1 MKSSIY
7 DKYDRIVFLDTE
19 TSGLDYSKNQIIEL
33 AMYSVNKDGTTAEYD
48 HFVRLEREAELPER
62 IIQLTGIMPLTL
74 ATKGIPE
81 KAMCNDFTE
90 TAGTENKTLLVA
102 YNAQFDLMFIA
113 MSLVR
118 QKDRDGLAVFNGCD
132 YLDAMTVYKDRA
144 EYPHKLEAAIK
155 HYSLEDKVV
164 NSHRAIDDTYALAAV
179 FDAMADERD
188 DLERYI
194 NLFGYNEKYGISGR
208 KMKKITYMPQNMY
221 SGIKDEVHALYAQK
235 QRACTKP
242 DAERSDIED
251 SHLSTE
257 GYGKQQ
263 NMKGH
268 SSGYLA
274 PLREEKDPFKDVLS

>member
-81 KAMCNDFTE
+81 KAMCNDFTG

-118 QKDRDGLAVFNGCD
+118 QKDRDSLVAFNGCD

-144 EYPHKLEAAIK
+144 EYPHKLETAIR

-208 KMKKITYMPQNMY
+208 KMKKITYLPQDMY
-221 SGIKDEVHALYAQK
+221 SGIKDEAHALYAQK
-235 QRACTKP
+235 QRTCTKP
-242 DAERSDIED
+242 DAEHSGVEN

-263 NMKGH
+263 NMKER

-274 PLREEKDPFKDVLS
+274 PLREEKDPFKDVFS